1 MAELDKLEPGQ
12 SAISKIKVKKLKPL
26 NVNIASDERTC
37 AVWGMAL
44 ATDGTSVL
52 MDASNLNIKLYETG
66 GKLIS
71 SQKFSN
77 ALVSVALI
85 NDSRAV
91 VCTRVFK
98 DDDDD
103 ILGVSGYSYDEL
115 QFLDIS
121 NPSSVAFQ
129 RNVSVDFTITHIA
142 VIKDNLV
149 LGTYKM
155 DEDGTACVKM
165 MDLNGLEIWSAD
177 HDDKGEC
184 LFERA
189 EHVAGIV
196 FNCKAAVLVSD
207 PVKNSLVVLDAASG
221 KLMKQVD
228 VGKKGPHGITT
239 DKEGNIYVCYWSTTE
254 IGVWSPDLEKS
265 TILLTGGDL
274 QSSPKIITYD
284 KASDELYV
292 SYSKSTD
299 FIDRFHLE

>member
-1 MAELDKLEPGQ
+1 MAELDTLEPGQ
-12 SAISKIKVKKLKPL
+12 SDIGKIKIKKMTPI
-26 NVNIASDERTC
+26 NANIASDERTC

-44 ATDGTSVL
+44 ATDGTLVL
-52 MDASNLNIKLYETG
+52 MDASNLSIKLFETD

-77 ALVSVALI
+77 ALVSFAWI

-91 VCTRVFK
+91 VYTRVFK

-103 ILGVSGYSYDEL
+103 VLGVSGYLYDDL

-129 RNVSVDFTITHIA
+129 RNVSVDFTITCIA
-142 VIKDNLV
+142 VINDNVV

-155 DEDGTACVKM
+155 DEDGTACAKM
-165 MDLNGLEIWSAD
+165 IDLNGLEIWSAD
-177 HDDKGEC
+177 HNDNGER

-207 PVKNSLVVLDAASG
+207 PVKNTLVVLDAASG

-228 VGKKGPHGITT
+228 VGKKGPHGINHGQGGEHLCMLLEH
-239 DKEGNIYVCYWSTTE
+239 DRDRCLVARFGKIKDSFEGRWSS
-254 IGVWSPDLEKS
+254 V
-265 TILLTGGDL
+265 
-274 QSSPKIITYD
+274 
-284 KASDELYV
+284 
-292 SYSKSTD
+292 
-299 FIDRFHLE
+299 

>member
-1 MAELDKLEPGQ
+1 MAELDNLEPGQ
-12 SAISKIKVKKLKPL
+12 SDISKIKVKKITPFTA
-26 NVNIASDERTC
+26 NITSDKRTC
-37 AVWGMAL
+37 AVWGMSL
-44 ATDGTSVL
+44 ATDSTLVL
-52 MDASNLNIKLYETG
+52 MDASNLNIKLYETD

-91 VCTRVFK
+91 LCTRVFK
-98 DDDDD
+98 EDDDDV
-103 ILGVSGYSYDEL
+103 LGVSGYSYDEL

-129 RNVSVDFTITHIA
+129 RNVSVDFTVTSIA
-142 VIKDNLV
+142 VINDNLV

-177 HDDKGEC
+177 HDDKGEL
-184 LFERA
+184 LFERT

-196 FNCKAAVLVSD
+196 FNGKAAVLVSD
-207 PVKNSLVVLDAASG
+207 PVKNALVVLDAASG

-254 IGVWSPDLEKS
+254 ISVWSTDLEKS
-265 TILLTGGDL
+265 MILLTGGDL
-274 QSSPKIITYD
+274 QSSPKVITYD